1 MSTPWSI
8 FVVVVTF
15 GMLIG
20 FTWLVLNTRRIQD
33 PNGTNKLK
41 DHEFDGITEY
51 DAPMPEWFTWMFL
64 ASMAFAVIYLIL
76 YPGLGNFP
84 GLLGW
89 TASGAVERDQARA
102 EARYGPLFERHL
114 RTPVAQLAED
124 PGAMR
129 MGQRLFG
136 NYCAQCHGSGG
147 QGNLGFPNLTD
158 GHFNWGGTPEQI
170 HTTLTRGRQ
179 AVMPGWAGALGE
191 DGIDDTTEY
200 VLALA
205 GRDHDADA
213 AARGASHF
221 QSVCVAC
228 HGADGSGNVA
238 LGAPD
243 LRTGVYIYGGD
254 RSQIATTLRQGR
266 NGVMPSQSELLD
278 PARIHILTAY
288 VYGLNGLRPANE
300 EHASGRAAISSLES
314 E

>member
-1 MSTPWSI
+1 MSTPWSV
-8 FVVVVTF
+8 FVIVVTF

-33 PNGTNKLK
+33 PNGANKLN

-64 ASMAFAVIYLIL
+64 ASIAFAVVYLAL

-89 TASGAVERDQARA
+89 TSADAIERDQVRA

-114 RTPVAQLAED
+114 RTPVAELAED
-124 PGAMR
+124 RGAMR

-136 NYCAQCHGSGG
+136 NYCAQCHGSAA
-147 QGNLGFPNLTD
+147 QGNPGFPNLTD
-158 GHFNWGGTPEQI
+158 GHWNWGGSPEQI
-170 HTTLTRGRQ
+170 RTTLVQGRQ
-179 AVMPGWAGALGE
+179 AVMPGWGAALGE
-191 DGIDDTTEY
+191 EGIADTTEY
-200 VLALA
+200 VIALS
-205 GRDHDADA
+205 GREHDAEA
-213 AARGASHF
+213 AARGAQHY

-238 LGAPD
+238 LGAPN
-243 LRTGVYIYGGD
+243 LNAGAYIYGGD
-254 RSQIATTLRQGR
+254 RAQIATTLRQGR
-266 NGVMPSQSELLD
+266 NGVMPSQSDLLD

-288 VYGLNGLRPANE
+288 VYGLNGRHQEGRNE
-300 EHASGRAAISSLES
+300 VAGGADDGFVENE
-314 E
+314 